1 MAVSIDEISKRER
14 GMQGQLTSRDTLDAS
29 TTRETTNGGLGDTLD
44 VVTQDL
50 AMTLRS
56 TFAEALATF
65 SACERY

>member
-1 MAVSIDEISKRER
+1 MR
-14 GMQGQLTSRDTLDAS
+14 GQLTSRDTLDTS